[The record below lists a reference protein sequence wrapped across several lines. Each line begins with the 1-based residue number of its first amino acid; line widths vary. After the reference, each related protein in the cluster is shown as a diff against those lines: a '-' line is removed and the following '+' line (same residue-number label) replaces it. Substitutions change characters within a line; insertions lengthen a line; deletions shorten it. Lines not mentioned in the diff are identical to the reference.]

1 MPRHLRA
8 LALLMIA
15 GLAADPA
22 LAYIGPG
29 VGIAALSA
37 VLGVLGSIVLGI
49 ASVVYYPIKR
59 LLKRMKKRPDD
70 PAP

>member
-1 MPRHLRA
+1 MPRRLRA
-8 LALLMIA
+8 IALLMIA
-15 GLAADPA
+15 GLATDPA
-22 LAYIGPG
+22 FAYIGPG

-49 ASVVYYPIKR
+49 ASVIYYPIKR